1 MRFFHS
7 CFSNNRGI
15 KMIAKDIKFI
25 ISGVGG
31 QGTVLASDI
40 LSDVGIY
47 SGYDVKKSDILGLA
61 VRGGAVVSHVRW
73 AEKVHTPVLEEG
85 AADFLV
91 GFEWLETL
99 RRISFIN
106 PNGTILVNDC
116 RMDPISVSSGEA
128 EYPVQEQ
135 ILVQLK
141 KAAKNIVVIPGLET
155 ALSLGEARVLN
166 IVMMGALSGLL
177 KGDGKIWED
186 VVRDRV
192 PKKLLNLNLD
202 AYRRGRALVG

>member
-1 MRFFHS
+1 MMK
-7 CFSNNRGI
+7 N
-15 KMIAKDIKFI
+15 DLKFL

-40 LSDVGIY
+40 LSDVGIF

-85 AADFLV
+85 SADYLV

-99 RRISFIN
+99 RRISYVY
-106 PNGTILVNDC
+106 PGGTILVNDC

-128 EYPVQEQ
+128 EYPPREN
-135 ILVQLK
+135 ILSRLK
-141 KAAKNIVVIPGLET
+141 KAAKNVVVIPGLQT
-155 ALSLGEARVLN
+155 ALDLKEARVLN
-166 IVMMGALSGLL
+166 IVMMGALAGLL
-177 KGDGKIWED
+177 KSDGKVWEE
-186 VVRDRV
+186 VVQKRV
-192 PKKLLNLNLD
+192 PKKFLDLNLE
-202 AYRRGRALVG
+202 AYRRGRALVS